1 MNIHEIK
8 NIINRQVTKRGYR
21 LEERPST
28 SSNSWYFKIYSSDT
42 DMLFRVSDHKTKS
55 NIVTLR
61 FDKCTSPKNV
71 ESFVNNR
78 CQDLSDRRLKKLLGV

>member
-8 NIINRQVTKRGYR
+8 NIINKQVTKKGYY

-28 SSNSWYFKIYSSDT
+28 SSNSWYFKIYSGDS
-42 DMLFRVSDHKTKS
+42 DMLFRVSDHNTRS

-61 FDKCTSPKNV
+61 LDKCTSVKNV
-71 ESFVNNR
+71 ESFINNR
-78 CQDLSDRRLKKLLGV
+78 CQDLSDRTLKKLLGV